1 MLAIAYLL
9 AGALALVAGCAVL
22 WGPGWALLAAGVLL
36 LGLGVL
42 EARGSTTSAAPERA
56 AA

>member
-9 AGALALVAGCAVL
+9 AGAAALVAGAAVL
-22 WGPGWALLAAGVLL
+22 WGIGWALLVAGGLL

-42 EARGSTTSAAPERA
+42 EARGEPAATIEQRS
-56 AA
+56 